1 MGLTSQHFSE
11 SELACHHCQLNGVV
25 QEILDALEAFRL
37 LVGSHVLLDSAYR
50 CPVWNRLE
58 GGALRSQHMLGK
70 AADVRVTGKTAR
82 ELYEI
87 ALQVPQIRGLGVADN
102 QQFLHLDVRETV
114 QLAKWCYSLEGSEVP
129 WHEFNT

>member
-58 GGALRSQHMLGK
+58 GGARHVQGGRFVARRDQPDSVVSQ
-70 AADVRVTGKTAR
+70 VRVEPEVAAVDDAEYDIDAFG
-82 ELYEI
+82 
-87 ALQVPQIRGLGVADN
+87 LQHAGEHFAASRGVHGASAVSPG
-102 QQFLHLDVRETV
+102 RGET
-114 QLAKWCYSLEGSEVP
+114 
-129 WHEFNT
+129 